1 MKRKIKALT
10 DAVMYLIFV
19 YLMSYRAGRGLFL
32 HGVLGCTLF
41 ALFVLHHI
49 LNGRWYGALKK
60 GNYHPLR
67 VFLTGIDLL
76 LFAAMI
82 GMAVS
87 SVMMSGDVFGFS
99 PFITTYFART
109 LHSFSTAWGFVLML
123 FHMGLHTHAPFERL
137 RKKADDSIFGYAY
150 YLLFLLVMVMGIIC
164 FAKSSLWRNMLLLA
178 KGNPPFETLR
188 FYGEYGMI
196 TLAFC
201 QCTHLTTRFLKK
213 TEQSLWKRPGKSLE
227 K

>member
-109 LHSFSTAWGFVLML
+109 LQD
-123 FHMGLHTHAPFERL
+123 
-137 RKKADDSIFGYAY
+137 RKS
-150 YLLFLLVMVMGIIC
+150 VV
-164 FAKSSLWRNMLLLA
+164 
-178 KGNPPFETLR
+178 
-188 FYGEYGMI
+188 
-196 TLAFC
+196 
-201 QCTHLTTRFLKK
+201 
-213 TEQSLWKRPGKSLE
+213 
-227 K
+227 